1 MLYLGIILHGI
12 CYDFFFVTGQIYVDE
27 QAGVKI
33 RAAAQGLLT
42 FITQGVGL
50 FIGAWASGRVVDAYR
65 VGEAAHDWKGIWLIP
80 AGGALVVLLLF
91 AFVFRPGART
101 QAASS

>member
-1 MLYLGIILHGI
+1 
-12 CYDFFFVTGQIYVDE
+12 VTGQIYVDE
-27 QAGVKI
+27 EAGVKI

-65 VGEAAHDWKGIWLIP
+65 VGATAHDWKSIWMVP
-80 AGGALVVLLLF
+80 AAGALAVLLLF
-91 AFVFRPGART
+91 AFVFRPTGRET
-101 QAASS
+101 GSVPRG